1 MPAVVSSDI
10 VRALNMNRKV
20 RVEAYSVSDKVEDR
34 IKEVLSSCLTGTGC
48 EEIHGPLYT
57 VIKELLINAVKANY
71 KNIYF
76 ENYDPGKS
84 SALLS
89 YETALKLFKLE
100 MGRDQAAHF
109 ERKARE
115 KDIRADVVFAR
126 NDGLLHVHVANPAS
140 MTDIELTNVQKK
152 LAYARKCQDISEYFL
167 EEEEDPHKEGAGLG
181 LILIIMVLKSLGL
194 RPSDFIIESGHHGTV
209 ACFSIPLDVGTMSSF
224 RVSSGK
230 S

>member
-1 MPAVVSSDI
+1 MENLRVKDHVS
-10 VRALNMNRKV
+10 AGKKV
-20 RVEAYSVSDKVEDR
+20 RIEAFSVSDAVEKKVKD
-34 IKEVLSSCLTGTGC
+34 ILSLYLEGTGC
-48 EEIHGPLYT
+48 EEIHSSLYT

-76 ENYDPGKS
+76 ENYDPKKS
-84 SALLS
+84 VAMLN

-100 MGRDQAAHF
+100 MGRDQAVHF

-140 MTDIELTNVQKK
+140 MSDIELNNVQKK

-181 LILIIMVLKSLGL
+181 LILIIMVLRSLGL
-194 RPSDFIIESGHHGTV
+194 RPSDFAIESGNYGTV
-209 ACFSIPLDVGTMSSF
+209 ASFSIPLDVRTMSSF
-224 RVSSGK
+224 KASFGK